1 MDLIDKIDRLLETTT
16 TVDVEKNW
24 AKGHVP
30 LLGMRY
36 RKKKKKSK
44 LTGMDIVVYEEEE
57 DEI

>member
-1 MDLIDKIDRLLETTT
+1 MDILGKLDRVLESTTT
-16 TVDVEKNW
+16 SDVEKNT

-44 LTGMDIVVYEEEE
+44 LTGMDIVVHEK

>member
-1 MDLIDKIDRLLETTT
+1 MDILGKINFILETTT
-16 TVDVEKNW
+16 TSDIEKNT

-44 LTGMDIVVYEEEE
+44 LTGMDIVVHEEEE
-57 DEI
+57 EF

>member
-1 MDLIDKIDRLLETTT
+1 MDILGKLDRVLESTTT
-16 TVDVEKNW
+16 SDVEKNT

-36 RKKKKKSK
+36 KKKKKKSK
-44 LTGMDIVVYEEEE
+44 LTGVDIVVHEEEE